1 VGVRRAAG
9 ERLGDLLRVHEQPAR
24 LAEDAPLGAQQLD
37 REPPVAR
44 PGRTN
49 VPVSACQAV
58 DLRDRRPIYEG
69 NERRGT
75 QLHEVH
81 HVGVVRA
88 LAHERRERRRREQPG
103 RPREAQPARARPAGM
118 GERHDLDRQVVG
130 HGGTARVAHVVAQVG
145 GEHLELHAMSRQTA
159 QHADRTPRGGS
170 ALDERGER
178 QNDEDAQGCES
189 IPHMSARIRTLPRR
203 FFHGGSAGAA
213 GEAGGRHI
221 ASNIGTQLVMRLISM
236 PISVV
241 TVSLTAR
248 TLDPG
253 GFGVWTGV
261 SAYVAIWGV
270 LTDLG
275 LTTVAMQKMAADP
288 DREADWLGAL
298 AGMRLLLAAGAAAL
312 CAITVPLF
320 LDTGHEAAWILT
332 LTIFSSGGSAL
343 MSVFNSRL
351 RAGLALSFGV
361 VQSFLWLGVT
371 VVLYVTGASV
381 VAFAIAYV
389 AVLAVICTLQ
399 VRATR
404 RHARIA
410 WRAGRALWKPL
421 MKVAV
426 PLGIASILITI
437 YYQIDSVLLLRL
449 STPHETGVYG
459 AAYRFLAPLLFL
471 PAAVMSS
478 FFPVL
483 SAVNEHDPARVRRL
497 VQRAAELMA
506 IISLPILAATI
517 ALSDQIVNALYGA
530 QFARAGAVLPILMI
544 AFVSICF
551 GSLAGFLA
559 PLLNLHWR
567 LALYSGIGAI
577 ANVALNVWLIPRYG
591 ALGSAWATVATE
603 VLTMTMMLGTAL
615 YALRLRVKPWRLL
628 GTLAVA
634 AAMLGAMELAS
645 PLGMVPAAI
654 VGGLGYVGGLFALRV
669 LDLDELR
676 ALRASRSDAP

>member
-1 VGVRRAAG
+1 M
-9 ERLGDLLRVHEQPAR
+9 
-24 LAEDAPLGAQQLD
+24 
-37 REPPVAR
+37 
-44 PGRTN
+44 
-49 VPVSACQAV
+49 AV
-58 DLRDRRPIYEG
+58 
-69 NERRGT
+69 
-75 QLHEVH
+75 
-81 HVGVVRA
+81 
-88 LAHERRERRRREQPG
+88 
-103 RPREAQPARARPAGM
+103 
-118 GERHDLDRQVVG
+118 
-130 HGGTARVAHVVAQVG
+130 
-145 GEHLELHAMSRQTA
+145 
-159 QHADRTPRGGS
+159 
-170 ALDERGER
+170 
-178 QNDEDAQGCES
+178 
-189 IPHMSARIRTLPRR
+189 RIRTLRRR
-203 FFHGGSAGAA
+203 FFSGGQAGDA

-241 TVSLTAR
+241 TVSLAAR
-248 TLDPG
+248 TLDPD

-261 SAYVAIWGV
+261 SAYVAIWGA

-275 LTTVAMQKMAADP
+275 LTTVAMQRMAAEP
-288 DREADWLGAL
+288 ERESEWLGAL
-298 AGMRLLLAAGAAAL
+298 AGMRLLLAAGAATL
-312 CAITVPLF
+312 CAISIPLF
-320 LDTGHEAAWILT
+320 LDTGREAAWILT

-371 VVLYVTGASV
+371 TVFYVTGASV

-389 AVLAVICTLQ
+389 SMLAVICTLQ
-399 VRATR
+399 LRATR
-404 RHARIA
+404 RHAHIA
-410 WRAGRALWKPL
+410 WRAGRALWRPL
-421 MKVAV
+421 MRVAV

-437 YYQIDSVLLLRL
+437 YYQVDSVLLLAL
-449 STPHETGVYG
+449 STAKETGIYG

-506 IISLPILAATI
+506 VISLPILAGTI

-530 QFARAGAVLPILMI
+530 QFARAGEVLPILMI

-567 LALYSGIGAI
+567 LALYSAVGAI
-577 ANVALNVWLIPRYG
+577 ANIALNVVLIPRYG

-603 VLTMTMMLGTAL
+603 ILTMMLMLGTAL
-615 YALRLRVKPWRLL
+615 LKLRLRVQPWRLL

-634 AAMLGAMELAS
+634 AAMLGVMELAT
-645 PLGMVPAAI
+645 PLGMVPVAI
-654 VGGLGYVGGLFALRV
+654 VGGLAYVGGLFALRV
-669 LDLDELR
+669 IRIDELR
-676 ALRASRSDAP
+676 ALRASRTGAA